1 MDDAY
6 ILSPINIP
14 NRPSPNY
21 TSPKKT
27 IKNKT
32 TSSSSSSSILPN
44 HHMNKFNKS
53 HTTQVLLNSYKSSDS
68 KLNTVISESNVNR

>member
-1 MDDAY
+1 MDDTN
-6 ILSPINIP
+6 ILSPLNTP
-14 NRPSPNY
+14 N

-27 IKNKT
+27 LKNKI

-44 HHMNKFNKS
+44 HHMNKFNTS

-68 KLNTVISESNVNR
+68 KLNTVISESNTVNR